1 MLIISR
7 QFLKINRGEG
17 GRTMYQNA
25 NDAYHTYLKKILTDE
40 QAVIKS
46 SRAGMTIGTAGEI
59 MKFDLSQGAPF
70 CNTKRL
76 FTRGVLHELVWF
88 LRGPA
93 PDGEMHIDYLV
104 QNGCNFWTG
113 NLFDFYN
120 NKRGFKHAKYSDE
133 WNEEYAKFEEL
144 LKTDEKFLALNG
156 SLGRPYSAQWR
167 TWKTTELTTEKERAE
182 YLTKHNEWIRAI
194 PEAHSRRLDK
204 AYKHAQLKTIDQ
216 LAKGL
221 DEIRAHSDSR
231 RIIIESWR
239 PDEIP
244 NMALPPCH
252 KTMQFVVMGDRLDIT
267 MQQRSCDSFLGVPFN
282 IASYGAL
289 GIWAAAVANLRPG
302 IFTHQLVDT
311 HIYCGDTE
319 QGTWYKDNFEYFQE
333 NMRSAKHSH
342 DYGEILNWIKEES
355 PKGKLPGKDNRDHIT
370 GVLTQLM
377 QDTNKHPIPSLEIT
391 VDKTKSS
398 TELLDTV
405 TFEDFKL
412 SGYNEKEYQFIPRK
426 MPV

>member
-1 MLIISR
+1 
-7 QFLKINRGEG
+7 
-17 GRTMYQNA
+17 MYPNA
-25 NDAYHTYLKKILTDE
+25 NEAYHSYLKKILTDE

-70 CNTKRL
+70 INTKRVY
-76 FTRGVLHELVWF
+76 TRGVLQELVWF

-104 QNGCNFWTG
+104 KNDCNFWTG

-120 NKRGFKHAKYSDE
+120 MKRGFKEAKYSDK
-133 WNEEYAKFEEL
+133 WNEEYAKFEES
-144 LKTDEKFLALNG
+144 LKTDEKFLALHG

-167 TWKTTELTTEKERAE
+167 TWRTSQFNSELEKHDYVKEHVDWWDQPDKEIRE
-182 YLTKHNEWIRAI
+182 YRM
-194 PEAHSRRLDK
+194 DK
-204 AYKHAQLKTIDQ
+204 IVEHAKLKTIDQ
-216 LAKGL
+216 LSKAL
-221 DEIRAHSDSR
+221 DEIRVHSDSR
-231 RIIIESWR
+231 RIIVESWR

-289 GIWAAAVANLRPG
+289 GIWAAAVAGLKPG
-302 IFTHQLVDT
+302 IFTHHLVDT
-311 HIYCGDTE
+311 HIYCGDAE
-319 QGTWYKDNFEYFQE
+319 QGNWYKENLAFFQE
-333 NMRSAKHSH
+333 NVRSAKHAE
-342 DYGEILNWIKEES
+342 DYQSIIKWIEEQS
-355 PKGKLPGKDNRDHIT
+355 PKGKLPGKENRDHVT
-370 GVLTQLM
+370 GVLTQLS
-377 QDTNKHPIPSLEIT
+377 QDTQKHPIPTLEIT
-391 VDKTKSS
+391 VDKAKSS
-398 TELLDTV
+398 AELLNTV
-405 TFEDFKL
+405 SFEDFKL
-412 SGYNEKEYQFIPRK
+412 VGYDEKAYKYIPRK